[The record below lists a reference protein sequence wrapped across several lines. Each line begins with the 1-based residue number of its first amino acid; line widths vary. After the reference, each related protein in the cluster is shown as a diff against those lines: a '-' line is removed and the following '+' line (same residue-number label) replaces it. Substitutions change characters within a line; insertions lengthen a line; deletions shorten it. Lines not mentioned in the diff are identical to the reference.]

1 MSISKTYKYNK
12 HLDDIG
18 DIEKITLQL
27 IATEGDKKVKLTCSR
42 VLSEED
48 SETLSS
54 MSDSELATYAQNA
67 LKDIYSDE
75 DIQSALEGPP
85 TLESKE

>member
-1 MSISKTYKYNK
+1 MSAFTDPKN
-12 HLDDIG
+12 
-18 DIEKITLQL
+18 
-27 IATEGDKKVKLTCSR
+27 KKVKLTCSR

-67 LKDIYSDE
+67 LKDIYTDE
-75 DIQSALEGPP
+75 DIQSALNGPP
-85 TLESKE
+85 PLESKK